1 MKITTLVN
9 SAAYM
14 TVMFSPIS
22 PVGTLPAQLTKQYI
36 RTIDSETSSQSIS
49 CKVLSNFVYPNEFL
63 NLYNKCKEV
72 LPEQRYFSEEEKK
85 AYQKSLNTIFKK
97 TGKKLSW

>member
-9 SAAYM
+9 SAAYI
-14 TVMFSPIS
+14 TVMFSPAAS
-22 PVGTLPAQLTKQYI
+22 AGVLPVQLTKQYI

-49 CKVLSNFVYPNEFL
+49 CKILSNFVYTNEFS
-63 NLYNKCKEV
+63 NLYTKCKDV
-72 LPEQRYFSEEEKK
+72 LPEQRYFSKEEKNS
-85 AYQKSLNTIFKK
+85 YQKSLNTIFKK